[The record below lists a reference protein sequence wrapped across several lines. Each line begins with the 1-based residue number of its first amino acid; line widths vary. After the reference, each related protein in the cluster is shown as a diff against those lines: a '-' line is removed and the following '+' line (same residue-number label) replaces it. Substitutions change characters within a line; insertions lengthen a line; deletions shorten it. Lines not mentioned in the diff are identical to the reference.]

1 MAALNA
7 PSDVRR
13 GGSLDERLVQYLT
26 EQTGSPV
33 SISNLKR
40 YPVGFS
46 WITYGFCAR
55 IDGATHNLILRLG
68 PKNGLYA
75 PYSARPQHDV
85 LVALDGTAVPVPKA
99 HWMSDDPA
107 ILGEPFFIA
116 SKSPGD
122 APIPW
127 VTSKTAAFADSYRI
141 PLGHQFVDALA
152 AIHTHDWRE
161 GPLQEWGTDL
171 TREQV
176 ASVEV
181 ERWARL
187 HERWRLR
194 PFPMIHWALNW
205 LKSNLPVAPA
215 LSIVHG
221 DYRLG
226 NFLEQDRQITAIL
239 DWELVHLGD
248 PHEDIAWACLPQY
261 EGGSGLVCRL
271 LERDEF
277 FRRYEKKSGIAIEAK
292 SLRFYTILS
301 LLKLALT
308 HMAAVRC
315 FEDGRV
321 DDIRLPAMGTQIIPV
336 LRQIEKILSAAP

>member
-1 MAALNA
+1 MSALQA
-7 PSDVRR
+7 PANGLADR
-13 GGSLDERLVQYLT
+13 SLDQRLNRFLSER
-26 EQTGSPV
+26 TGAHV
-33 SISNLKR
+33 SVSELKR

-46 WITYGFCAR
+46 WITYGFCAS
-55 IDGATHNLILRLG
+55 IDGASHDLILRLG
-68 PKNGLYA
+68 PENGLYA
-75 PYSARPQHDV
+75 PYSARPQFE
-85 LVALDGTAVPVPKA
+85 ALRALHGSAVPVPEA
-99 HWMSDDPA
+99 WWMSDDPA
-107 ILGEPFFIA
+107 ILGDPFFVC
-116 SKSPGD
+116 SRSPGE

-127 VTSKTAAFADSYRI
+127 VTSKTAAFADSYRV

-152 AIHTHDWRE
+152 AIHTHDWRN
-161 GPLQEWGTDL
+161 GPLNDGCTDL
-171 TREQV
+171 NLQNV

-187 HERWRLR
+187 HERWKLR

-205 LKSNLPVAPA
+205 LRANLPVAPA
-215 LSIVHG
+215 ISIIHG

-226 NFLEQDRQITAIL
+226 NFLERDGQITAIL

-248 PHEDIAWACLPQY
+248 PHEDIGWACLPQY

-271 LERDEF
+271 IGRDEF
-277 FRRYEKKSGIAIEAK
+277 FRRYERATGIAVDPT
-292 SLRFYTILS
+292 SLRFYTVLS

-336 LRQIEKILSAAP
+336 LRQIEKIVDAAP